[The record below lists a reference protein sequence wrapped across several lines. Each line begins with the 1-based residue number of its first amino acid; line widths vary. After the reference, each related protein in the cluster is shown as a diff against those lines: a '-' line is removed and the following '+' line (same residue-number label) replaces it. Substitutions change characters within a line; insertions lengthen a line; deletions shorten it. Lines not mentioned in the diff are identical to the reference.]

1 MKPRYHNRPTHYQPR
16 SASPKPR
23 ARSILVTVSWWKAKD
38 YTLVKGGTAIAP
50 IGDVTPY
57 TKVPQDID
65 WTPFLS
71 WSAPKDTAPTRQRL
85 EWWWPTLQPP
95 SADIAEQMRQWC
107 QQYGCPGTL
116 LLWAKR
122 LVDPAAPPTPETP
135 SATQVRHDRVGH
147 LWQRHAYGVPLEDTD
162 EPGAYLAERF
172 HHVQL
177 LPPTFTEGRE
187 VTMLPP
193 TAVAAFFA
201 APRDAYP
208 SPTTAEFWQRY
219 REPTVELLRASHYLR
234 DVAAAATSDKSVHRA
249 ARAELNAGVSLS
261 DSRWQAASLLHAYSL
276 HREPRQAQC
285 PKCQE
290 LFTPSAAKQIFCTR
304 RCENTYNRRLQKR
317 LRRIKGR

>member
-1 MKPRYHNRPTHYQPR
+1 MEPRYRYRPTHYQPR

-23 ARSILVTVSWWKAKD
+23 ARSIPVKVSWWKAKD

-71 WSAPKDTAPTRQRL
+71 WSAPDDNAPTRRHV
-85 EWWWPTLQPP
+85 EWWRPTLAPP
-95 SADIAEQMRQWC
+95 SADIAKEMRQWC

-147 LWQRHAYGVPLEDTD
+147 LWRRHAYGVPLEDTD

-187 VTMLPP
+187 VTMLSP

-234 DVAAAATSDKSVHRA
+234 DVAAAATSDKPLHHA
-249 ARAELNAGVSLS
+249 AMAELKAGVSLNGS
-261 DSRWQAASLLHAYSL
+261 CWQAASLLHAYSL